1 MADSA
6 FEIAWSLAV
15 LDVVKTAIAL
25 SFNGLYVSLV
35 IFAMYFLRR
44 RRPVGQWVFICAIAT
59 MFILAMTQIS
69 LQIATT
75 TISLQSVYSAVNSDG
90 TYTAHWDSLQRM
102 DSILGFVEDFLLVTN
117 ATIIEGLLIYRCYV
131 IWGTHHNKKQVLL
144 LPLLLL
150 LCNTV
155 LGYITVSRNDLLP
168 PQYHMDTRI
177 VVGSTILNNVLVTGL
192 TVGRIWWTRRHL
204 QTIGQTKFI
213 QRYNTAM
220 AMLLESSAVY
230 CIGMCMLVVAL
241 SIGSSNARTGFPVA
255 YVIYGFAGQLV
266 NIIPALIVV
275 RLGIGRKTEMNSMP
289 AQSKPSM
296 V

>member
-6 FEIAWSLAV
+6 FEIAWSLAL
-15 LDVVKTAIAL
+15 LDVVGTAIAL
-25 SFNGLYVSLV
+25 SFTGLYFLLV
-35 IFAMYFLRR
+35 VLALYFLRR
-44 RRPVGQWVFICAIAT
+44 RKPVGHWVFVCAIVA

-69 LQIATT
+69 LQIATA
-75 TISLQSVYSAVNSDG
+75 TISLQSVYLAAHSETS
-90 TYTAHWDSLQRM
+90 TAHWDSLQRM
-102 DSILGFVEDFLLVTN
+102 DNILGFVENFLLATN
-117 ATIIEGLLIYRCYV
+117 TTIIEGLLIYRCSV
-131 IWGTHHNKKQVLL
+131 IWGTHCNKKPVLL
-144 LPLLLL
+144 LPLFLL

-168 PQYHMDTRI
+168 PQYHVDTRI

-230 CIGMCMLVVAL
+230 CIGMCVLVVAL

-275 RLGIGRKTEMNSMP
+275 QLGIGRKTEMSGMA